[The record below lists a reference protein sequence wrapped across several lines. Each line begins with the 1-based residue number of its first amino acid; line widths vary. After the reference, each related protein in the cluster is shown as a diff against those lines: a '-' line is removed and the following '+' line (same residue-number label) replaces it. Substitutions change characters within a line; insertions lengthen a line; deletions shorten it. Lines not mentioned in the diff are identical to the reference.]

1 MWDGGQELN
10 PAVMPGGMVAAVR
23 RCALFGAA
31 VVVAF
36 ALVAA
41 GASARSSG
49 SASTNSLLPHAPI
62 LSGGVTLFAKRAS
75 NGLLQ
80 VRSMY
85 TVTLKPRSHHRPPR
99 PLTAELDVSP
109 CNAYLDPLEVPF
121 TGPTVEFAG
130 ADLEHQLTIPGR
142 RKAQR
147 LSLTG
152 TVSSNASGGI
162 GRVEDPNWTDC
173 ALADLYVGGQP
184 VFVESTLVILTVT
197 NASGQRVSYPTS

>member
-1 MWDGGQELN
+1 
-10 PAVMPGGMVAAVR
+10 MVAVVR
-23 RCALFGAA
+23 RCASFGAL
-31 VVVAF
+31 VVVVF

-41 GASARSSG
+41 GALARSSG

-62 LSGGVTLFAKRAS
+62 LSGRVTLFANRAS

-80 VRSMY
+80 VRATY

-99 PLTAELDVSP
+99 SLAADLDVSP
-109 CNAYLDPLEVPF
+109 CNGYLDPLEIPF
-121 TGPTVEFAG
+121 TGPTVEFVG

-147 LSLTG
+147 LQLTG
-152 TVSSNASGGI
+152 TVSSNMSGGV
-162 GRVEDPNWTDC
+162 GPVEDPNWTDC

-197 NASGQRVSYPTS
+197 NGAGQRVSYPTS